1 MDVMGRFI
9 GVVGAYIRLR
19 GEVVQCQQRHFRQV
33 CGRCEEYAHCQLYGN
48 YCAVWIEM
56 QKVYQKVIN
65 LKE

>member
-9 GVVGAYIRLR
+9 GVVGDYIRLR
-19 GEVVQCQQRHFRQV
+19 CQQRHFRQV
-33 CGRCEEYAHCQLYGN
+33 CGRCKEYAHCQLYGK